1 VSDEPDP
8 GPDAEPG
15 PEPDAGPDAG
25 ENLGHDLTGLDLAR
39 SVAAAYRS
47 SGPKRRAGS
56 RPAPRPGETFFGR
69 RRQTLFDGTASGA
82 HPDERDPQ
90 LLDTTLSRLVVERG
104 WRTDIAVH
112 GVFSRWDQIVGSEV
126 AEHCTPERY
135 VDRELTVRAD
145 STAWATQVRL
155 LAAQVLVRLNAE
167 LGQGTVTRIHVEGPQ
182 APSWRHG
189 PRTVRGRGPRDTY
202 G

>member
-1 VSDEPDP
+1 MSGDGDEPPAAADT
-8 GPDAEPG
+8 GP
-15 PEPDAGPDAG
+15 
-25 ENLGHDLTGLDLAR
+25 GHDLTGLDLAR
-39 SVAAAYRS
+39 SIAAAYRG
-47 SGPKRRAGS
+47 SGRRRRAGT
-56 RPAPRPGETFFGR
+56 PPPPEPGETFFGR
-69 RRQTLFDGTASGA
+69 RRRTLFDPQASGA

-90 LLDTTLSRLVVERG
+90 TIDASISRLVTERG
-104 WRTDIAVH
+104 WRTDVAVH

-126 AEHCTPERY
+126 AAHCTPERY
-135 VDRELTVRAD
+135 VDTELTVRAD

-167 LGQGTVTRIHVEGPQ
+167 LGDGTVTRVNVEAPQ

-189 PRTVRGRGPRDTY
+189 PRSVRGRGPRDTY